1 MISAQCSECQS
12 EEIQLS
18 PGKRFGPRSGL
29 IILSDL
35 SSLAQ
40 IYGISDGGG
49 GGGGGGGVG
58 VWGWGVKGPQ
68 PENSLDIV
76 FVTVF

>member
-49 GGGGGGGVG
+49 GGGGGGGG
-58 VWGWGVKGPQ
+58 LGCGGGGSRAHSQKTA
-68 PENSLDIV
+68 LTL
-76 FVTVF
+76 FL